1 MFNLKKMFGNTK
13 TENNL
18 IPTQDKDY
26 KAEDVPIYTMKKDL
40 ENAVNP
46 DYKSVAGSAAVQP
59 TSPDLPQ
66 ISLEKQKNSPFLSQ
80 NKPLGKEAA
89 PLGEKKETNWQK
101 LILIGVF
108 VFILLTFGAGGYYFW
123 ITRFAGQSQNIP
135 ETATVPKEEPL
146 ALSIENP
153 NYLSIDIDSPNSSKI
168 KETIEKYV
176 GKASG
181 SGALTP
187 LEFIV
192 TDKKN
197 NPVGFEKFSSAIG
210 IDFPPD
216 LLSGLNAEN
225 KFSLFIYND
234 SDKTR
239 LGLAVDSKDDYKLK
253 NALFQEEANLPNGLA
268 PLLQNISYDSAGK
281 NFSSGSY
288 ANTEIRYINLTSQND
303 LTVDYAIFKNKLV
316 IGTTKMTIQAIMDYI
331 NNHSEVQGA
340 EDVIDNTNIEK

>member
-1 MFNLKKMFGNTK
+1 MFENIK
-13 TENNL
+13 TENSS
-18 IPTQDKDY
+18 IPVQDKDY
-26 KAEDVPIYTMKKDL
+26 KIEDVPIYTMKKDL
-40 ENAVNP
+40 ENAGNP
-46 DYKSVAGSAAVQP
+46 DYKNAAGNAAVQP
-59 TSPDLPQ
+59 ASPDSPR

-80 NKPLGKEAA
+80 SKPPKKEGA
-89 PLGEKKETNWQK
+89 PLGEKKEANWQK

-108 VFILLTFGAGGYYFW
+108 VFMLLTFGTGGYYFW
-123 ITRFAGQSQNIP
+123 ITQFAGQNQNVP
-135 ETATVPKEEPL
+135 ETAAVPEEETL

-153 NYLSIDIDSPNSSKI
+153 NYLSIDIDSPDSSKI
-168 KETIEKYV
+168 RETIEKYAGNV
-176 GKASG
+176 SA

-197 NPVGFEKFSSAIG
+197 NPVGFEKFASEIG
-210 IDFPPD
+210 INFPPD
-216 LLSGLNAEN
+216 LLSSLNSEN

-253 NALFQEEANLPNGLA
+253 NSLFQEEANLPNDLA
-268 PLLQNISYDSAGK
+268 PLLQNISFDSAEK
-281 NFSSGSY
+281 VFSSGSY
-288 ANTEIRYINLTSQND
+288 ANTEIRYTNLTSQND
-303 LTVDYAIFKNKLV
+303 LTIDYAIFKNKLV

-340 EDVIDNTNIEK
+340 EDVIDDANAEE